1 MASSSPAVAAIE
13 IIGLAR
19 TDPPIFLSSK
29 SSQLSIDCRPMSRR
43 IAVESLSFH
52 AKGAK
57 TMDMETKFFSL
68 PLTGEDHVT
77 VIARGRIDVGGVKQ
91 IFLSVAEITQML
103 VGCGVLIDLRQGS
116 YRLTYRDI
124 YGLLNELKPAL
135 RRLHHRIA
143 LISAPT
149 IEQSD
154 QLFMLSVCLADQGLE
169 ADVFYDIPRAIE
181 WLTHKRRAPVLN

>member
-1 MASSSPAVAAIE
+1 
-13 IIGLAR
+13 
-19 TDPPIFLSSK
+19 
-29 SSQLSIDCRPMSRR
+29 
-43 IAVESLSFH
+43 
-52 AKGAK
+52 
-57 TMDMETKFFSL
+57 
-68 PLTGEDHVT
+68 
-77 VIARGRIDVGGVKQ
+77 
-91 IFLSVAEITQML
+91 QML

-169 ADVFYDIPRAIE
+169 ADVFYDIPRASE
-181 WLTHKRRAPVLN
+181 WLPHKRRAPVLNCQCRCASSHKTFFVSRLHLGALVSITWRPMSRQKFLAALYFLDSSKLWISKSNSSVGRTEVIT